1 MFSGLPPPAGVAL
14 GLLGVTALMSAI
26 SKNVSKGDDVT
37 SQGGY
42 GKRQLY
48 EEGQLTLLNDRDTLV
63 AGTNLFSKGD
73 DVVSKGDSSTS
84 PNMNIN
90 IQNKS
95 DVFANGDRNGE
106 GVFMTTTL
114 MNTVFK

>member
-1 MFSGLPPPAGVAL
+1 
-14 GLLGVTALMSAI
+14 
-26 SKNVSKGDDVT
+26 
-37 SQGGY
+37 
-42 GKRQLY
+42 
-48 EEGQLTLLNDRDTLV
+48 
-63 AGTNLFSKGD
+63 FSKGD